1 MRDALR
7 LYLRFVSISLRG
19 QMQYRASFIMLTIG
33 GMITTGAEFL
43 GLWALFERFGHIKGW
58 TLPEMAFF
66 YGLISL
72 AFAIAEAVARG
83 FDTFDGMI
91 KRGDFDRL
99 LLRPCSTA
107 LQVAGREVQLMRLG
121 RFLQGLA
128 VLLFAVSTLGIA
140 WSLAKVLLVFVA
152 VLGGACLFSGL
163 LVLQA
168 TLAFWTTESLEIV
181 NCFTYGGVESA
192 QFPITIYRD
201 WFRNFFIAVIPL
213 ACINYFPSLAILGRK
228 DALGT
233 PAWFHYLA
241 PLAGVLF
248 LVVALQTWKFGER
261 HYRSTGS

>member
-7 LYLRFVSISLRG
+7 LYLRFASISLRG

-33 GMITTGAEFL
+33 GMITAGVEFL

-66 YGLISL
+66 YGLISV
-72 AFAIAEAVARG
+72 AFAIAEAVGRG

-121 RFLQGLA
+121 RFLQGLT
-128 VLLFAVSTLGIA
+128 VLLFAVSALGIA
-140 WSLAKVLLVFVA
+140 WSLGKVLLMIAA

-213 ACINYFPSLAILGRK
+213 ACINYFPSLAILGRE
-228 DALGT
+228 DVLGT
-233 PAWFHYLA
+233 PSWFHWLA
-241 PLAGVLF
+241 PLAGVFF
-248 LVVALQTWKFGER
+248 LVIALQIWKFGER
-261 HYRSTGS
+261 YYRSTGS